1 MVGYQH
7 VRDLLRGNKDLY
19 VFLGAVQLVKHA
31 LALRAAVQSRK
42 EYHGLAPILL
52 YVYAEPDA
60 WPSTGRQIHDDAKV
74 RHREEIASFANHVG
88 GDEVAFSACS
98 YRQLLNAWRRD
109 PDRGIARHAAAV
121 IDRFA
126 P

>member
-1 MVGYQH
+1 MAGYQH

-19 VFLGAVQLVKHA
+19 AHLNAAQLVKHA

-60 WPSTGRQIHDDAKV
+60 WPDTGRQVHDDAKA

-88 GDEVAFSACS
+88 DDEVAFSACS
-98 YRQLLNAWRRD
+98 YRQLLNAWRRG
-109 PDRGIARHAAAV
+109 PDQGVARHAAAV